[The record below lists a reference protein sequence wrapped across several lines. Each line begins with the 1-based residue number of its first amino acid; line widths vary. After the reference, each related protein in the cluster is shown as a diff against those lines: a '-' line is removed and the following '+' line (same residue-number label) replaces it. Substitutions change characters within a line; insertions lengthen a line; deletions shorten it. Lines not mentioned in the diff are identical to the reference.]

1 MRGGVMIEVSNTL
14 IKGEWWVIPIGRNAF
29 GEPHSTYPLNK
40 SVFDLEKELPPLLYG
55 RYCMLRIAKHMEQYE
70 GLGVVYKYAD
80 GEPYKFY
87 ICEEE

>member
-1 MRGGVMIEVSNTL
+1 MIEVSNTL

-29 GEPHSTYPLNK
+29 GEPRSTYPLNK
-40 SVFDLEKELPPLLYG
+40 SVFDLEKELSPLLYG
-55 RYCMLRIAKHMEQYE
+55 RYCMLHMAVSGEKYE
-70 GLGVVYKYAD
+70 GLGVVYKYPD